1 MRYIVVTVVLMGL
14 IMLAMAVGVMVSG
27 KALKGSCGGVGG
39 PEDCFCEQ
47 QGIPKECKTPED
59 VARSAERA
67 QNMPDGV
74 TVYGGGS

>member
-1 MRYIVVTVVLMGL
+1 MEYFIVTVVLMGA
-14 IMLAMAVGVMVSG
+14 IMLSMAIGVMVSG

-39 PEDCFCEQ
+39 PESCFCEQ

-59 VARSAERA
+59 VARSAQRV
-67 QNMPDGV
+67 QSMTDGV

>member
-1 MRYIVVTVVLMGL
+1 MEYFIVTIVLMGA

-27 KALKGSCGGVGG
+27 KALKGSVVVWWTG
-39 PEDCFCEQ
+39 ELFCEQ

-59 VARSAERA
+59 VARSAQQVQA
-67 QNMPDGV
+67 MTDGV